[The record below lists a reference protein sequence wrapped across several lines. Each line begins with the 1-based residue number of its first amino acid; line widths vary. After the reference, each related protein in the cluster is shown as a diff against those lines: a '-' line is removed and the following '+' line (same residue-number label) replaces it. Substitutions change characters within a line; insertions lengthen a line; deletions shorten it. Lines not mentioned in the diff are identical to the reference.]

1 MSKPITFV
9 QSLLDNI
16 YQDLTIIDQSEVD
29 LETAVARLDSH
40 TPSPEDMEAI
50 KQLRAKIDRRREA
63 VLTVLDLADRE
74 IGKTER
80 QKRTK
85 KESL

>member
-16 YQDLTIIDQSEVD
+16 YQDLTIIDQKEVD

-40 TPSPEDMEAI
+40 TPSTEDMEAI

>member
-9 QSLLDNI
+9 QSLLDDI
-16 YQDLTIIDQSEVD
+16 YQDLTIIDQSEVK
-29 LETAVARLDSH
+29 LETAVARLDPH
-40 TPSPEDMEAI
+40 TPSTEDMEAI

>member
-9 QSLLDNI
+9 QSLLDDI
-16 YQDLTIIDQSEVD
+16 YQDLTIIDQKEVD

-40 TPSPEDMEAI
+40 TPSPEDMETI

>member
-16 YQDLTIIDQSEVD
+16 YQDLTIIDQKEVD

>member
-9 QSLLDNI
+9 QSLLDDI
-16 YQDLTIIDQSEVD
+16 YQDLTIIDQSEVE
-29 LETAVARLDSH
+29 LETAVARLDPH
-40 TPSPEDMEAI
+40 TPSTEDMEAI
-50 KQLRAKIDRRREA
+50 KQLRAKIDRRREEA
-63 VLTVLDLADRE
+63 LIMLDLVDFGL
-74 IGKTER
+74 GKIER

>member
-16 YQDLTIIDQSEVD
+16 YQDLTIIDQKEVD
-29 LETAVARLDSH
+29 LETAVAQLDSH

-50 KQLRAKIDRRREA
+50 KQLRAKIDRRREE
-63 VLTVLDLADRE
+63 VLIMLDLVDFGL
-74 IGKTER
+74 GKIER

>member
-1 MSKPITFV
+1 MSKPTTFV

-16 YQDLTIIDQSEVD
+16 YQDLTIIDQKEVD
-29 LETAVARLDSH
+29 LETAVAQLDSH

>member
-9 QSLLDNI
+9 QSLLDDI
-16 YQDLTIIDQSEVD
+16 YQDLTIIDQSEVK
-29 LETAVARLDSH
+29 LETAVARLDPH
-40 TPSPEDMEAI
+40 TPSTEDMEAI
-50 KQLRAKIDRRREA
+50 KQLRAKIDRRREEA
-63 VLTVLDLADRE
+63 LTMLDLVDRE

>member
-29 LETAVARLDSH
+29 LETAVAQLDSH

>member
-9 QSLLDNI
+9 QSLLDDI
-16 YQDLTIIDQSEVD
+16 YQDLTIIVQSEVK
-29 LETAVARLDSH
+29 LETAVAQLDPH
-40 TPSPEDMEAI
+40 TPSTEDMEAI
-50 KQLRAKIDRRREA
+50 KQLRAKIDRRHEE
-63 VLTVLDLADRE
+63 VLIMLDLVDFGL
-74 IGKTER
+74 GKIER